1 MKNIL
6 SLIIASAL
14 PFLMTAPVLA
24 TSRDETF
31 GVETAILKDC
41 GNSDDGV
48 VCILAL
54 VIDIMSIGIG
64 ILGAIGITV
73 VGIQYLTAGGSE
85 EKTRKAK
92 TRMFDIVIG
101 LVAYAVVYAF
111 LKWLL
116 PDFGS

>member
-1 MKNIL
+1 MAVLVIF
-6 SLIIASAL
+6 IGVIAIAHQ
-14 PFLMTAPVLA
+14 TPVFA
-24 TSRDETF
+24 DC
-31 GVETAILKDC
+31 VPTAILGENHEVCDN
-41 GNSDDGV
+41 GDGESIKYILQTV
-48 VCILAL
+48 V
-54 VIDIMSIGIG
+54 DIMSVLIG
-64 ILGAIGITV
+64 ILGVIGITITGV
-73 VGIQYLTAGGSE
+73 QYLTAGGSE

>member
-1 MKNIL
+1 MKKFL
-6 SLIIASAL
+6 SLIIAGTL

-24 TSRDETF
+24 TSCDETF

-48 VCILAL
+48 VCILTL

-64 ILGAIGITV
+64 IVGVIGITV

-92 TRMFDIVIG
+92 TRMLDIVIG
-101 LVAYAVVYAF
+101 LAAYAATYAF

-116 PDFGS
+116 PNFGS